1 LMSNAAEVG
10 DDETKEKFSL
20 NIVRVWN
27 EAQGVV

>member
-1 LMSNAAEVG
+1 MSNAAEVD

-27 EAQGVV
+27 EAQDMV